1 MSTKKDT
8 SSDTLHGALVKLRGE
23 LTNPEKKSINPHFKS
38 KYCKLEDLIVHV
50 RGPLSDNGLT
60 FVQNIVSEEK
70 SIMAQTTII
79 HRSGETMTL
88 DGPRVLIDKFTAQGT
103 GSATTYAKRYG
114 ICSAFGIESDEDD
127 DANAAE
133 DDFKGKNVKAPPAKT
148 KAAPKEIA
156 EPSKVTPIKAATDGA
171 MPQTIGSEEEAENV
185 VKFMKET
192 VDTFSS
198 GSETDLIDFW
208 KQNKQVID
216 LLDTHFKSHYEQLK
230 SHFSAARVKLKEANV

>member
-8 SSDTLHGALVKLRGE
+8 SSDTLYGALVKLRGE
-23 LTNPEKKSINPHFKS
+23 LTNPEKKSTNPHFKS
-38 KYCKLEDLIVHV
+38 KYCKLEDLISHI

-79 HRSGETMTL
+79 HTSGEHMTL

-103 GSATTYAKRYG
+103 GSACTYAKRYG

-127 DANAAE
+127 DGNAAE
-133 DDFKGKNVKAPPAKT
+133 DDFKGKDTKKPPVKT
-148 KAAPKEIA
+148 KAAPKTIA
-156 EPSKVTPIKAATDGA
+156 EPSNVTPIKAADGRA
-171 MPQTIGSEEEAENV
+171 PQSIGSEEEAQNV
-185 VKFMKET
+185 VSFIKET
-192 VDTFSS
+192 VDTFAS
-198 GSETDLIDFW
+198 GSEAQLIDFW

-216 LLDTHFKSHYEQLK
+216 LLDNNFHEHYQQLK
-230 SHFSAARVKLKEANV
+230 SHFTAARAKLKEANQ